1 MQDKAMAGPRAD
13 DDHDQGAVLAQILAV
28 HPTQLRLSDL
38 VNELSADPGQ
48 FAEQDRVERAVR
60 DLIRVG
66 LLHRQGECVLPTPA
80 ALRFDA
86 LETL

>member
-1 MQDKAMAGPRAD
+1 MQGQRTAGPYE
-13 DDHDQGAVLAQILAV
+13 DDHRDQGAVLAQILAV

-48 FAEQDRVERAVR
+48 FAELDRVERAVR